1 MAEDSRTVRVSGLPT
16 DIDQERLMDK
26 LSVHFLRSSNGGGE
40 IDTVAIS
47 EKKPDSALVHF
58 EDSTVAQ
65 RVIQHGQH
73 ILKVDGK
80 EYKLSV
86 SKYRPR
92 LHPDKI
98 ILSITA
104 TVDYS
109 QIPEGRSALTRLQQ
123 DHPDVELSCDLS
135 KKFGRLR
142 GAYSKV
148 QPALAQLLGRNPDG
162 LHSARL
168 TGSGQPVNTP
178 LLKDPIKNHKEG
190 GDKQDFNPL
199 ASEEDFSLMVDADV
213 FQYLQKRWGQEYQR
227 IQSQYG
233 VEVVDVTNEGLT
245 TLFLSVVVG
254 SEETLERIKRAR
266 KAISSLY
273 QESEKKIFQTQLSK
287 TDLNPRGGLRQAME
301 TIGVQFPKLLL
312 SDDDCNVYIVGD
324 RVDVSEAKQ
333 FLLQE
338 HSGGNKEDIASLL
351 RFPSYPLSATEEH
364 LAASSGITGQ
374 QRGHRS
380 SKMYHL
386 AAFPKDSGLTPLVDL
401 PSPGPSSS
409 GLTLVHDVRTEV
421 ASEDGN
427 TSPSMRRKND
437 SVVRELHFRTTLTP
451 SSGPGTAPKR
461 TQSFCGAFQQGGP
474 KTEEDSSALQPRT
487 SSLSTQKDY
496 QELYHAEMLVPTIMW
511 HHMVEAYSTQVK
523 ALTLDVQIKDETP
536 SNGVQTTISICGAEP
551 SAMASCQQGLQQL
564 IDSLA
569 TDFCVQELRLS
580 ELGIT
585 DPKDETLQ
593 ACCTEV
599 GQRFSKISVRVMKRS
614 LYLLG
619 SKRLC
624 AQVGASLRDLFS
636 GDGTQT
642 DIKDAATPLTS
653 VSCPST
659 SVSQPLAPALAS
671 TSTSGPSAFAS
682 HPLTSTSCPSTS
694 ALASTIVSSS
704 STSTSSPSISASCP
718 STSASHPFASR
729 PSTSRPSA
737 SRPTTFTSH
746 SSTSASSP
754 STSALASTAIS
765 SFSTSASTPVTYA
778 CRQINKGNEMQTQSV
793 ISTNARLSNH
803 EDHSV
808 TELLNGSVD
817 QTATRT
823 DQVTKDEWESPNVVD
838 RHTQETCT
846 KGRFNGTQSEP
857 LQEPEPTRQAP
868 VEGICMCGESGT
880 SMSRTEC
887 GAVMCSECLDA
898 VHIHCRVCH
907 SGAKMVPA
915 GIRGKIT
922 YSELNLSLPGHS
934 KHTTI
939 KITYLIPDGVQQE
952 SHPSPGKPFK
962 GGMFEAF
969 LPDCE
974 RSRKLL
980 PRLEDAFRRGLTFT
994 VIKKK
999 GSKIAWDAIP
1009 HKTSLQGGRSGNGYP
1024 DSSYLKRLSDV
1035 LTSVGIGERAAK
1047 S

>member
-16 DIDQERLMDK
+16 DIDQERLIDK

-47 EKKPDSALVHF
+47 ENKPDCALVHF

-104 TVDYS
+104 TLDYS

-135 KKFGRLR
+135 KKIGRLR

-148 QPALAQLLGRNPDG
+148 QPALAQLLGRNPEG

-233 VEVVDVTNEGLT
+233 VDVVDVTNEGLT

-254 SEETLERIKRAR
+254 GEETLERIKRAR
-266 KAISSLY
+266 TAISSLY

-301 TIGVQFPKLLL
+301 TIGDQFPKLLL

-351 RFPSYPLSATEEH
+351 RFPSYPLSANEEH

-386 AAFPKDSGLTPLVDL
+386 AACPKDSGLTPLVDL

-409 GLTLVHDVRTEV
+409 GLTLVHEVRTEV
-421 ASEDGN
+421 ASEDCN

-437 SVVRELHFRTTLTP
+437 SVVRELYFRTTLTP
-451 SSGPGTAPKR
+451 PSGPGTAPKR
-461 TQSFCGAFQQGGP
+461 TESFSGAFQQGGQ

-487 SSLSTQKDY
+487 SSLSTQKEY
-496 QELYHAEMLVPTIMW
+496 QELYRAEMLVPTILW
-511 HHMVEAYSTQVK
+511 RHMVEAYSTQVK

-536 SNGVQTTISICGAEP
+536 SNGVQTAISISGAEP

-564 IDSLA
+564 VDSLA

-585 DPKDETLQ
+585 DPEDETLQ
-593 ACCTEV
+593 ACCAEV

-624 AQVGASLRDLFS
+624 AQVGASLRDLFC

-642 DIKDAATPLTS
+642 DIKDAATPLAS
-653 VSCPST
+653 ASCPST

-682 HPLTSTSCPSTS
+682 CPSTSTSCPSTS
-694 ALASTIVSSS
+694 ASASTIVSSS
-704 STSTSSPSISASCP
+704 STSTSSPSIPASCP
-718 STSASHPFASR
+718 LTSASR
-729 PSTSRPSA
+729 PSTSC
-737 SRPTTFTSH
+737 PTTFTSH
-746 SSTSASSP
+746 PSTSASSP

-778 CRQINKGNEMQTQSV
+778 CRQINNGNEMQTQSV
-793 ISTNARLSNH
+793 ISTKARISNH

-823 DQVTKDEWESPNVVD
+823 DQVTKGEWESSSVVD
-838 RHTQETCT
+838 RHTQEMCT
-846 KGRFNGTQSEP
+846 KGRVNGTRSER
-857 LQEPEPTRQAP
+857 LQEPKPTRQAP
-868 VEGICMCGESGT
+868 VEGICICGESGAST
-880 SMSRTEC
+880 SRTEC
-887 GAVMCSECLDA
+887 GAFMCSECLDA

-922 YSELNLSLPGHS
+922 YSELDLSLPGHS
-934 KHTTI
+934 KHATI

-994 VIKKK
+994 VTKKK
-999 GSKIAWDAIP
+999 GSKVAWDAIP
-1009 HKTSLQGGRSGNGYP
+1009 HKTNLLGGRSGNGYP
-1024 DSSYLKRLSDV
+1024 DSSYLKHLSDV

>member
-16 DIDQERLMDK
+16 DIDQERLIDK

-47 EKKPDSALVHF
+47 EKKPDCALIHF

-73 ILKVDGK
+73 TLKVDGK

-92 LHPDKI
+92 LHPDKV

-142 GAYSKV
+142 GSYSKV
-148 QPALAQLLGRNPDG
+148 QPALAQLLGRNPEG

-168 TGSGQPVNTP
+168 TGSSQPVNKP

-227 IQSQYG
+227 IQSQHG

-254 SEETLERIKRAR
+254 GQETLERIKRAR
-266 KAISSLY
+266 KAIRSLY
-273 QESEKKIFQTQLSK
+273 RESEKNICQTQLSK
-287 TDLNPRGGLRQAME
+287 TDLNLRGGLRQAMD
-301 TIGVQFPKLLL
+301 TIGVRFPKLLL
-312 SDDDCNVYIVGD
+312 SDDDCNIYIVGD

-338 HSGGNKEDIASLL
+338 HSGGNKEDITSLL
-351 RFPSYPLSATEEH
+351 GFPSYPLSATEEH
-364 LAASSGITGQ
+364 LDASSGITGQ

-386 AAFPKDSGLTPLVDL
+386 AACRKDSGLTPLVDL
-401 PSPGPSSS
+401 PSPGPSPS

-421 ASEDGN
+421 ASEDCN

-437 SVVRELHFRTTLTP
+437 SP
-451 SSGPGTAPKR
+451 SDPETAPKR
-461 TQSFCGAFQQGGP
+461 TQSFSGVFQQGGQ
-474 KTEEDSSALQPRT
+474 KTKEDSSALQPRT
-487 SSLSTQKDY
+487 SSLNTQTDY
-496 QELYHAEMLVPTIMW
+496 QELYCAEMLVPTIMW
-511 HHMVEAYSTQVK
+511 HHIVEAYSTQVK
-523 ALTLDVQIKDETP
+523 ALTMDVQIKDETP
-536 SNGVQTTISICGAEP
+536 SNGFQTAISICGAEP
-551 SAMASCQQGLQQL
+551 SSVALCQLGLQQL
-564 IDSLA
+564 VDSLA

-585 DPKDETLQ
+585 DPEDETLQ
-593 ACCTEV
+593 ACCAEV
-599 GQRFSKISVRVMKRS
+599 AQRFSKISVRVMKRS

-642 DIKDAATPLTS
+642 DNKGAATPLTS
-653 VSCPST
+653 VSCLTT

-671 TSTSGPSAFAS
+671 TSTSGPSAFAARPS
-682 HPLTSTSCPSTS
+682 TSTS
-694 ALASTIVSSS
+694 AFASTIVSSS
-704 STSTSSPSISASCP
+704 STSTSSPLISASCP
-718 STSASHPFASR
+718 SISA
-729 PSTSRPSA
+729 SRPSA
-737 SRPTTFTSH
+737 SRPSASHPSTFTSH
-746 SSTSASSP
+746 PSTSASSP
-754 STSALASTAIS
+754 STSALGYTAIS
-765 SFSTSASTPVTYA
+765 SFSTSASNPVTNA
-778 CRQINKGNEMQTQSV
+778 CRQKKKGNEIQTQSV
-793 ISTNARLSNH
+793 TSIKARISNH

-823 DQVTKDEWESPNVVD
+823 DQVTKDEWESPSVVD
-838 RHTQETCT
+838 RHMQETCT
-846 KGRFNGTQSEP
+846 KGRVNGTQSER
-857 LQEPEPTRQAP
+857 LQEPEPTSQAP
-868 VEGICMCGESGT
+868 VEGICMCGESGAST
-880 SMSRTEC
+880 SRTEC

-915 GIRGKIT
+915 GIRGKMT

-994 VIKKK
+994 VTSKKK
-999 GSKIAWDAIP
+999 GSKVAWDAIP
-1009 HKTSLQGGRSGNGYP
+1009 HKTNLQGGRSGNGYP
-1024 DSSYLKRLSDV
+1024 DSSYLKHLSDV
-1035 LTSVGIGERAAK
+1035 LTSLGIGERAAK